1 MMRRALTA
9 ALLTVFILLA
19 GPGLAVQPDEM
30 LPDPAQ
36 EARARALS
44 AEIRCLVCQN
54 QSIDDS
60 DATLAR
66 DLRLLVREQ
75 ITAGKTDQGIR
86 DFLVERYGDFVLLRP
101 PMKASTW
108 LLWFG
113 PLIVFVIGTVGLIVF
128 FRTRSGGGTA
138 TAPHLSAEEQARVE
152 RLLDDLD
159 PTPDKDGKTEK
170 DEKG

>member
-1 MMRRALTA
+1 MRQALA
-9 ALLTVFILLA
+9 ATLLTILTVLA
-19 GPGLAVQPDEM
+19 VPGLAVQPDEI

-60 DATLAR
+60 DASLAR

-75 ITAGKTDQGIR
+75 IKAGKTDQGIR
-86 DFLVERYGDFVLLRP
+86 DFLAERYGDFVLLKP

-113 PLIVFVIGTVGLIVF
+113 PLIVFVIGVIGLIVF
-128 FRTRSGGGTA
+128 FRTRSGGGIAAVPT
-138 TAPHLSAEEQARVE
+138 LSAEEQSRVE

-159 PTPDKDGKTEK
+159 SKPVDDGQTGRDGKA
-170 DEKG
+170 